1 MLLLHSV
8 FYVYGFDSE
17 LIFYFV
23 LFVYSMASCN
33 IFYIMDN
40 LLSFIVIGFAL
51 IVYIKKLLKFSSF
64 KANYND

>member
-17 LIFYFV
+17 LIFYFI

-33 IFYIMDN
+33 KFYIMDN
-40 LLSFIVIGFAL
+40 SLSFIVIGFAL